1 MPSTVLTN
9 IDIFPG
15 GSVAKNLPA
24 LLKMWIPSLG
34 QEGPLERE
42 MAIQSSILAWE
53 IPWADNL
60 EGYSLWDCK
69 S

>member
-1 MPSTVLTN
+1 MPSTVLAN

-24 LLKMWIPSLG
+24 LQQMWIPSLG
-34 QEGPLERE
+34 QEGPLEKE

-53 IPWADNL
+53 IPWTDNL
-60 EGYSLWDCK
+60 EGYSLWDRK